1 MKIITPSG
9 TTDTTKDSVVL
20 MFNNDDDL
28 SSFISLLVNT
38 PVKTTGIRVL
48 PLVPPGKELSP
59 LMSSILAVIQEMDG
73 IGGKDNEKICDNVTE
88 SIKKII
94 NK

>member
-28 SSFISLLVNT
+28 SYCISLLVNT

-88 SIKKII
+88 SIKKIV

>member
-1 MKIITPSG
+1 MKIITPNG

-28 SSFISLLVNT
+28 SSFISLLVNI

-48 PLVPPGKELSP
+48 PLVPSGKQLSP

>member
-28 SSFISLLVNT
+28 SSFISLLVNI

-48 PLVPPGKELSP
+48 PLVPSGKQLSP

>member
-9 TTDTTKDSVVL
+9 TTDTIKDSVVL

-28 SSFISLLVNT
+28 SSFISLLVNI

-48 PLVPPGKELSP
+48 PLVPSGKELSP

>member
-28 SSFISLLVNT
+28 SSFISLLVNI

-48 PLVPPGKELSP
+48 PLVPSGKELSP

-73 IGGKDNEKICDNVTE
+73 IGGKDNDKICDNVTE

>member
-1 MKIITPSG
+1 MKIVTPNG
-9 TTDTTKDSVVL
+9 TTDTIKDSAVL
-20 MFNNDDDL
+20 MFNDDDEL
-28 SSFISLLVNT
+28 SSFISLLVNI

-73 IGGKDNEKICDNVTE
+73 IGGKEHEKICDNITE
-88 SIKKII
+88 SIKKIV
-94 NK
+94 NQ

>member
-28 SSFISLLVNT
+28 SSFISLLVNI

-48 PLVPPGKELSP
+48 PLIPSGKELSP
-59 LMSSILAVIQEMDG
+59 LMSSVLAVIQEMDG